1 MASTAKN
8 AAIKSEKG
16 GKGVL
21 LLLFYFAFEKE
32 GEEGGDDITLSR
44 ERRNGGIEKSRW
56 IGCSNRNNRVSKTAV
71 YLSARFFLPSTR
83 RQRETYRVLD
93 PRRDWAERDCVV
105 VVVVESKIAIFF
117 SKKFLL
123 YSFLELRLT
132 QHDRSWISFETII
145 GGLVSSS
152 LYYFL
157 SIPFFDRSGFLLL
170 APTKRSMTGGQNV
183 KSLVWSKLE

>member
-1 MASTAKN
+1 M
-8 AAIKSEKG
+8 
-16 GKGVL
+16 
-21 LLLFYFAFEKE
+21 
-32 GEEGGDDITLSR
+32 
-44 ERRNGGIEKSRW
+44 
-56 IGCSNRNNRVSKTAV
+56 
-71 YLSARFFLPSTR
+71 
-83 RQRETYRVLD
+83 LD

-145 GGLVSSS
+145 GGLVSSI